1 MTNKVSF
8 NVLDLMENLHHL
20 SNDCL
25 LDPKF
30 FKENKKDIQRLAK
43 YLNVNEI
50 QAVIFANI
58 FIMDYLDTEI
68 RSVFRYFGMQNHH
81 ILKYKEDIDQLLS
94 LRLLRSN
101 QRSHKYTVLYVDEE
115 IVSAISKNIFIPKK
129 NIEEETLVEVL
140 EIFNSISD
148 DFDEEKI
155 SAGEFLHSLSQ
166 LIEERKKLP
175 FFKHI
180 ASFKLNLF
188 ETFFLMDTIWD
199 AFIRGHN
206 DYNTDVYR
214 TVEDFYKKAS
224 KTVKECSQLVK
235 GEHRLVKLGLIEVSK
250 ASIGNNATARL
261 SSSIINFLHEKENI
275 FINSDSEKDIR
286 LLSPLKIEEKQ
297 LFYNKDEEEQICDLK
312 NLLEEDRF
320 QILQDTL
327 RKEKMNAGLT
337 VLLHGD
343 PGTGKTESVYQI
355 AKKTGRSV
363 YKVDISETKSMW
375 FGESQKLVKKI
386 FDNYKLMQE
395 KEKQWPILLFNEA
408 DGLIGKRST
417 HANSSVSNTE
427 NAIQNILL
435 DELENFEGIFMAT
448 TNLVKNMDEAFERRF
463 LYKVQFKKPKKENAA
478 KIWHHKLSFLNEKE
492 CLELASQFEF
502 SGGEM
507 ENIARK
513 CVMYKILHE
522 KNPNFDEVHSLCIN
536 EKWDTDRNRVKIG
549 F

>member
-1 MTNKVSF
+1 
-8 NVLDLMENLHHL
+8 
-20 SNDCL
+20 
-25 LDPKF
+25 
-30 FKENKKDIQRLAK
+30 
-43 YLNVNEI
+43 
-50 QAVIFANI
+50 
-58 FIMDYLDTEI
+58 
-68 RSVFRYFGMQNHH
+68 
-81 ILKYKEDIDQLLS
+81 
-94 LRLLRSN
+94 
-101 QRSHKYTVLYVDEE
+101 VDEE

-261 SSSIINFLHEKENI
+261 SNSIINFLHEKENI

-395 KEKQWPILLFNEA
+395 KERTLWICLSDKRETILY
-408 DGLIGKRST
+408 R
-417 HANSSVSNTE
+417 
-427 NAIQNILL
+427 
-435 DELENFEGIFMAT
+435 
-448 TNLVKNMDEAFERRF
+448 
-463 LYKVQFKKPKKENAA
+463 
-478 KIWHHKLSFLNEKE
+478 KLS
-492 CLELASQFEF
+492 
-502 SGGEM
+502 G
-507 ENIARK
+507 
-513 CVMYKILHE
+513 Y
-522 KNPNFDEVHSLCIN
+522 
-536 EKWDTDRNRVKIG
+536 
-549 F
+549 